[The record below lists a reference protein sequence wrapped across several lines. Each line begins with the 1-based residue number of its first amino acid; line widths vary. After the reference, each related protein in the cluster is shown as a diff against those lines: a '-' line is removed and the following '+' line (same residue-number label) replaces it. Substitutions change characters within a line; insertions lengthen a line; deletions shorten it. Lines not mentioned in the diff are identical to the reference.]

1 MAYGFYPI
9 EEVSVS
15 TYWWSVILLTISSY
29 FFFLARISSGSY
41 TVIRSTKE
49 SSRDIW
55 ILRNGA
61 ESEVDAFI
69 STLREKLRSI
79 GKLPNKAPEP
89 TTTSGTVAAE
99 PLDVPA
105 AVVAHL

>member
-9 EEVSVS
+9 EEISVS
-15 TYWWSVILLTISSY
+15 TYWWSAILLTISSY
-29 FFFLARISSGSY
+29 FFVVARVSSGSY
-41 TVIRSTKE
+41 TVLRSTKE

-69 STLREKLRSI
+69 STLR
-79 GKLPNKAPEP
+79 AP
-89 TTTSGTVAAE
+89 
-99 PLDVPA
+99 LC
-105 AVVAHL
+105 